1 MRRSAAVLAF
11 AVVWALVGG
20 PGVQAQEPGPPPA
33 QPGPAYS
40 GGGAP
45 APGRPRLALVL
56 SGGGARGAAHVG
68 VLKVLEEMHIRP
80 DIVVGTSMGSIV
92 GGLYAAGYSPEQL
105 ERIIA
110 DTDWKDIFVD
120 TVDRRDR
127 SFRRKQDDA
136 TFLVPGKLRFKG
148 WKPYIPPSLF
158 GGQQL
163 ELFLRSLEIEARA
176 AENFD
181 RLPISYRAV
190 ALDLETGE
198 AVILDHG
205 SLAIAMRASMAVPGM
220 FSPVQLDGRQLV
232 DGGAVANLPIGI
244 AQSLGAEAVIAVDIT
259 SPLYTRDEIQSFF
272 SVMSQWSSFSTV
284 ANRKEDI
291 RKLRPGDVL
300 ITPELGDINFLDFS
314 RTVEAIGLG
323 EQAAQASADSLRRFA
338 VPEAEWEAFER
349 RRQTRSDDP
358 LIVDQVR
365 FTNASRVDDRV
376 IERRLKVPEG
386 QPFDQKSFDHTV
398 MRLYGLDYFGLIR
411 HSYEREDGK
420 GTISLDIPKKPYG
433 RNSVQFGA
441 SFQDDFSGDA
451 NYTFALRH
459 LLIAANRR
467 GGEWENIGQIG
478 QTRLLESSFYQPL
491 DYGMRWFVSPTAEI
505 RRGSVYLWE
514 EGQPVAEVG
523 VETNGGELDFGR
535 VFGDSGEAR
544 IGAFYRH
551 NVARPII
558 GVPTFTAE
566 DDEVDAGL
574 VLRLRADSRDSTVF
588 PRHGVQINGWYMD
601 DRESMGA
608 DADRQVARLD
618 ADIALTV
625 GRVTVVPS
633 MSGQSLISGP
643 VSFVSSCALGGFLN
657 LSGLGVGEL
666 RGERC
671 VLGRMVAYV
680 QLSHIDLGP
689 LSSRMYGGL
698 SLEAGKVYLRGDP
711 VTWDS
716 LIYGGSLFVGAQTPI
731 GPAFVA
737 WGTTESG
744 EHRLYFVIGDRF

>member
-1 MRRSAAVLAF
+1 MNNLDRCRGRRAAVLAI
-11 AVVWALVGG
+11 ALGCALGG
-20 PGVQAQEPGPPPA
+20 APGARAQESAPPPA
-33 QPGPAYS
+33 P
-40 GGGAP
+40 AP
-45 APGRPRLALVL
+45 ARPRLALVL

-68 VLKVLEEMHIRP
+68 VLKILEEMHIRP

-92 GGLYAAGYSPEQL
+92 GGLYAAGYTPAQL
-105 ERIIA
+105 ERIVA
-110 DTDWKDIFVD
+110 DTDWMDIFVD
-120 TVDRRDR
+120 TVDRRER

-136 TFLVPGKLRFKG
+136 TFLVPGKLRFEG
-148 WKPYIPPSLF
+148 WKPYIPPALF

-163 ELFLRSLEIEARA
+163 ELFLRSFEIEARA
-176 AENFD
+176 AEDFD
-181 RLPISYRAV
+181 RFPIPYRAV
-190 ALDLETGE
+190 ALDLATGA

-205 SLAIAMRASMAVPGM
+205 SLATAMRASMAVPGM

-232 DGGAVANLPIGI
+232 DGGAAANLPIGI

-259 SPLYTRDEIQSFF
+259 SPLYSGDEIQSFF

-284 ANRKEDI
+284 ANRMEDI
-291 RKLRPGDVL
+291 KRLRPGDVL
-300 ITPELGDINFLDFS
+300 ITPELGDMSFLDFT
-314 RTVEAIGLG
+314 RTAEAIGLG
-323 EQAAQASADSLRRFA
+323 EQAARASADSLRRFA
-338 VPEAEWEAFER
+338 VPQAEWEAYER
-349 RRQTRSDDP
+349 RHRTPTDDQ
-358 LIVDQVR
+358 LIVDDVR
-365 FTNASRVDDRV
+365 FTNESLVDDRV
-376 IERRLKVPEG
+376 IEHRLEITEG
-386 QPFDQKSFDHTV
+386 QPFDQKSFDDTV

-411 HSYEREDGK
+411 DRYERVDGK
-420 GTISLDIPKKPYG
+420 GTISLDFPKKPYG
-433 RNSVQFGA
+433 RNSLQFGA

-478 QTRLLESSFYQPL
+478 QTRLLQSSFYQPL
-491 DYGMRWFVSPTAEI
+491 DYGMRWFVSPTAEV
-505 RRGSVYLWE
+505 RRGAVYLWD
-514 EGQPVAEVG
+514 EGQPVAEIG

-544 IGAFYRH
+544 IGAFYTH
-551 NVARPII
+551 SVASPII
-558 GVPTFTAE
+558 GAPTFTGE
-566 DDEVDAGL
+566 DNEVDAGL
-574 VLRLRADSRDSTVF
+574 VLRLRADTRDSTVF
-588 PRHGVQINGWYMD
+588 PRHGVQIKGWYMD
-601 DRESMGA
+601 DRASMGA
-608 DADRQVARLD
+608 DADRQLARLD

-625 GRVTVVPS
+625 GRVTIVPS

-643 VSFVSSCALGGFLN
+643 ISFITSCALGGFLN

-698 SLEAGKVYLRGDP
+698 SLEAGNVYLRGDP

-731 GPAFVA
+731 GPAFIA